1 MNTLF
6 CCLAAKLRALL
17 WRAAAKN
24 CGWQHNEWSCCCE
37 IKNVIIVQLV
47 YFLSLDIFDFL
58 LFCARL
64 LWLAG
69 VCFIFDFL
77 QVGRNIARRYV
88 AAKYRLHARMA
99 DDKNNH
105 RLQVC
110 AKMNCIL

>member
-6 CCLAAKLRALL
+6 CCVAAKLCALL
-17 WRAAAKN
+17 SRATAKN
-24 CGWQHNEWSCCCE
+24 CRWRNDAWVLLRDKKCDHCATRLFFGFG
-37 IKNVIIVQLV
+37 
-47 YFLSLDIFDFL
+47 YFCFL